1 MFFTLSK
8 GFVKL
13 VFSKFK
19 SNKINVKKI
28 EILVKSNWNSVTSI
42 MSNAIKEWPVSENDY
57 VFLNE

>member
-28 EILVKSNWNSVTSI
+28 EILVKSN
-42 MSNAIKEWPVSENDY
+42 
-57 VFLNE
+57 